1 MQGGRALRQLEAR
14 GAGRRCAA
22 LALWLVAGAALGR
35 TPPLV
40 ADPTEGVWLGAGEV
54 YVQLSRDKWSV
65 FPAGATVNR
74 LAADR
79 GVLWVATDDG
89 AIRVDPGSRGAV
101 RFGIDE
107 GLPSQAV
114 TSVAADE
121 QFVWFATNKGLA
133 RYRKLDRT
141 WRVLTEQDGLPHRAV
156 NDVLVVGRKVW
167 VATRGGLA
175 LYDAEVDGVRGFK
188 GLEGD
193 DLLELFPM
201 GEDVW
206 CRSEQGL
213 TRFRPRT
220 QGVTR
225 FLLAD
230 LGGAAELRAWAV
242 DGERLWVGTDKG
254 LWTVETS
261 SDTTVAFPQ
270 QSSLQSASIRGLE
283 LLSDYLFITTDAE
296 VVQFHK
302 VNKSLR
308 RFTETEGLVM
318 RAGVVGTAMSGDV
331 LAVLFL
337 DGAATWV
344 AQRDLFQSRPLEV
357 TRADARTRFRL
368 FGQGNAE
375 VPFDAVAG
383 AFKDERFATAL
394 GGFGFSHRFDQG
406 RTLELSGKL
415 DYGQVELPGIRDVAA
430 RLDYQGAKDDPLREV
445 RAEDS
450 YQYRAREPGLERALV
465 LRGGQARVAS
475 QGDEPKVSTTVGGG
489 LRRGAVVRDFL
500 SNLRQPV
507 VPLSRRYILP
517 GSEKVWVD
525 GELLTNGVDYTVIY
539 PAGQLAFLDLERVD
553 NLSVVQVEYEVDLQP
568 RKGLGVLS
576 LLDLLPADKEVG
588 DWTRAGAARLVSEE
602 TGLYAQIDGAAPRYI
617 DRGWVKSVFVTYQQG
632 GRTMN
637 VAIHDLG
644 SDSNANALFQFDLP
658 PAREAIDGRQDV
670 VLDLG
675 LATSFA
681 VRAVLG
687 SYYLEASIDEK
698 SDAARQSIKLFA
710 LQILD
715 RGTGAGANRPGES
728 PEWLAA
734 WRVAA
739 APVSGLETGLRFE
752 RLVGTGEGPKRDLLI
767 AAGDAR
773 YERAVGVQGLFTGF
787 AELAAS
793 MSPTQPLR
801 DGYAA
806 LAKLRLSHP
815 YLEGALEYRHQSETY
830 TPLGSGDTRFGRLA
844 DEVRL
849 QATAYPAR
857 WLPATAFFLRSS
869 SYTPDGQPGI
879 EQQALARV
887 QLTREGLPTASLQLG
902 HTLLQQGGAT
912 TGRIKGVGQVEYDF
926 AQGILSFLKLK
937 RFAVRGLY
945 SYSQANDSGGL
956 REDQVQLIRL
966 EGRLAPTATESG
978 WILWRHR
985 MAQGRPDVTEPKG
998 VESLRWEVQAG
1009 ARSSFI
1015 PGLIPQLSYAAYYD
1029 DDRVTQ
1035 ATSQRTG
1042 SGIVAGALGLQPG
1055 RWWAPLTPL
1064 MVEPRLSLAN
1074 DEKAS
1079 GELRTGRTRTLRFD
1093 DRVIWS
1099 GTGKLEVELVQ
1110 LYEVAYADEALA
1122 VRSRKLDL
1130 RNRVTWRP
1138 RATVPLTAR
1147 LNYTRQEL
1155 ANDLGLLPGAPPFG
1169 AQQTF
1174 EGVLEWLHR
1183 WSPLFTHRLRG
1194 IYSLGDTRDVVQPA
1208 STGLGGALQR
1218 FTQHQV
1224 GPELELRLTRTT
1236 DSSNLFLF
1244 QRSRVL
1250 GQLGEGQGAVQGVA
1264 MAFSLGAVWALGDHL
1279 YLDGEV
1285 AWLQS
1290 VCFSTPCTPTRT
1302 LLPRAL
1308 LTFDL

>member
-1 MQGGRALRQLEAR
+1 MPRAP
-14 GAGRRCAA
+14 A
-22 LALWLVAGAALGR
+22 LAVALAAGVALAR
-35 TPPLV
+35 SPPIV
-40 ADPTEGVWLGAGEV
+40 ADATEGVWLGAGEV

-74 LAADR
+74 LATDR

-141 WRVLTEQDGLPHRAV
+141 WRVFTDQEGLPHRAV

-167 VATRGGLA
+167 IATRGGLA
-175 LYDAEVDGVRGFK
+175 LYDPEVDGVRALRS
-188 GLEGD
+188 LEGL
-193 DLLELFPM
+193 DLAELFPM

-206 CRSEQGL
+206 CRGAEGL
-213 TRFRPRT
+213 IRFRPRT
-220 QGVTR
+220 QAATR

-230 LGGAAELRAWAV
+230 LGGATELRAWAV
-242 DGERLWVGTDKG
+242 DGERLWLGTDRG

-270 QSSLQSASIRGLE
+270 QSALASASIRGLE
-283 LLSDYLFITTDAE
+283 LLSDYLFIATDAE

-308 RFTETEGLVM
+308 RFSETEGLVL
-318 RAGVVGTAMSGDV
+318 RPGVVGTVMTGEV
-331 LAVLFL
+331 LAVLFS

-344 AQRDLFQSRPLEV
+344 ASRDLFQNRPLEV

-375 VPFDAVAG
+375 LPFDAVAG

-394 GGFGFSHRFDQG
+394 GGFGFSHRFAEG
-406 RTLELSGKL
+406 RSLELSGKL
-415 DYGQVELPGIRDVAA
+415 DYGQVELPGIRDLTA
-430 RLDYQGAKDDPLREV
+430 RLDYQGAKDDALREV

-450 YQYRAREPGLERALV
+450 YQYRSREPGLERPLV

-475 QGDEPKVSTTVGGG
+475 EGEEPRVSTTAGGG
-489 LRRGAVVRDFL
+489 QRRGAVVRDFL
-500 SNLRQPV
+500 NAVRTPV

-553 NLSVVQVEYEVDLQP
+553 SLSVVQVEYEVDLQP

-632 GRTMN
+632 GRTLN
-637 VAIHDLG
+637 VALHDLG
-644 SDSNANALFQFDLP
+644 SASNAEALFQFDLP
-658 PAREAIDGRQDV
+658 PAREAIDGRPNV

-715 RGTGAGANRPGES
+715 RGTGAGANRPGEE

-739 APVSGLETGLRFE
+739 APVTGLETGLRFE
-752 RLVGTGEGPKRDLLI
+752 RLVSSAAGTGRDLLLTTL
-767 AAGDAR
+767 DAR
-773 YERAVGVQGLFTGF
+773 YERPVGEQGMFTGY
-787 AELAAS
+787 AELASSLSTNRSA
-793 MSPTQPLR
+793 R
-801 DGYAA
+801 DGFAG
-806 LAKLRLSHP
+806 LARLRLAHP
-815 YLEGALEYRHQSETY
+815 WLEGAVEYRHHSDGY
-830 TPLGSGDTRFGRLA
+830 TPLGSGQTRFGPLA
-844 DEVRL
+844 DEVRFS
-849 QATAYPAR
+849 ATAYPAR
-857 WLPATAFFLRSS
+857 WLPVSAFFLRTSAW
-869 SYTPDGQPGI
+869 TPDGEPGI

-887 QLTREGLPTASLQLG
+887 QLSRAGLPTASLQLG
-902 HTLLQQGGAT
+902 HTLLETGGTT
-912 TGRIKGVGQVEYDF
+912 TGRIKGVGQLEYDF

-945 SYSQANDSGGL
+945 AYSQANDLTGL
-956 REDQVQLIRL
+956 REDQVQLVRL
-966 EGRLAPTATESG
+966 EGQLAPTATESG
-978 WILWRHR
+978 WVLWRHR
-985 MAQGRPDVTEPKG
+985 FAQGRPDVTEPKAI
-998 VESLRWEVQAG
+998 ESLRWEVQAG
-1009 ARSSFI
+1009 ARSSII
-1015 PGLIPQLSYAAYYD
+1015 PGLIPQLSYAALYD
-1029 DDRVTQ
+1029 DDRFSQ
-1035 ATSQRTG
+1035 LASQRSA
-1042 SGIVAGALGLQPG
+1042 SGIIAGALGLQPG
-1055 RWWAPLTPL
+1055 RWWAALTPL

-1093 DRVIWS
+1093 DRVIWAGS
-1099 GTGKLEVELVQ
+1099 GKLEVELLQ
-1110 LYEVAYADEALA
+1110 LYEVAWVDEALA
-1122 VRSRKLDL
+1122 VKSRKLEL
-1130 RNRVTWRP
+1130 RNRVTVRP
-1138 RATVPLTAR
+1138 RPTVPLTAR
-1147 LNYTRQEL
+1147 VNYTRQEL
-1155 ANDLGLLPGAPPFG
+1155 ANDSSLLPGAPAFG
-1169 AQQTF
+1169 SQQSV

-1183 WSPLFTHRLRG
+1183 WSPLFTHRLRA

-1208 STGLGGALQR
+1208 SSGAGGELQR
-1218 FTQHQV
+1218 FTQHQL

-1250 GQLGEGQGAVQGVA
+1250 GQVGEGLGAVRGVA

-1290 VCFSTPCTPTRT
+1290 VCLSSPCTATRT

>member
-1 MQGGRALRQLEAR
+1 MRAPPYPKTRSRLRPA
-14 GAGRRCAA
+14 AA
-22 LALWLVAGAALGR
+22 LAALLWSLGAEAR
-35 TPPLV
+35 NPPIV

-65 FPAGATVNR
+65 FPAGAAVNR
-74 LAADR
+74 LATDKS
-79 GVLWVATDDG
+79 VLWIATDDG
-89 AIRVDPGSRGAV
+89 AIRIDPGSRGAV

-114 TSVAADE
+114 SSVAADE

-141 WRVLTEQDGLPHRAV
+141 WRVFTDQDGLPHRAV
-156 NDVLVVGRKVW
+156 NDLLVLGRRVW
-167 VATRGGLA
+167 IATRGGLA
-175 LYDAEVDGVRGFK
+175 LYDAEVDGVRAFK
-188 GLEGD
+188 GLEGE
-193 DLLELFPM
+193 DLAELFAM

-206 CRSEQGL
+206 SRSEAGL
-213 TRFRPRT
+213 LRFRPRT
-220 QGVTR
+220 QAVTR
-225 FLLAD
+225 FPLAD

-261 SDTTVAFPQ
+261 SDTTIAFPQ

-308 RFTETEGLVM
+308 RFGETEGLSF
-318 RAGVVGTAMSGDV
+318 RPGVVGTVMTGDV
-331 LAVLFL
+331 LAVLFA
-337 DGAATWV
+337 DGAETWV
-344 AQRDLFQSRPLEV
+344 ASRDLFQRRPLEV
-357 TRADARTRFRL
+357 TRQQSRTRFRL

-375 VPFDAVAG
+375 VPIDARTWTPS
-383 AFKDERFATAL
+383 DERFATAL
-394 GGFGFSHRFDQG
+394 GGFGFSHSFEGG
-406 RTLELSGKL
+406 RSLELSGKL
-415 DYGQVELPGIRDVAA
+415 DYGQVELPGIRDLTA

-450 YQYRAREPGLERALV
+450 HLYRTRESGLERPLV
-465 LRGGQARVAS
+465 VRGGQARLATEGE
-475 QGDEPKVSTTVGGG
+475 QPRLSTTLGGG

-500 SNLRQPV
+500 SGVRQPV

-553 NLSVVQVEYEVDLQP
+553 DLSVVQVEYEVDLQP

-617 DRGWVKSVFVTYQQG
+617 DRGWVKSVFVSYQQG

-644 SDSNANALFQFDLP
+644 SEANAEALFQFDLP
-658 PAREAIDGRQDV
+658 PAREAIDGRQNV

-681 VRAVLG
+681 VKAVLG
-687 SYYLEASIDEK
+687 SYYLEAAIDEK

-715 RGTGAGANRPGES
+715 RGSGAGANRPGES

-734 WRVAA
+734 WRIAA
-739 APVSGLETGLRFE
+739 APISGLETGLRFE
-752 RLVGTGEGPKRDLLI
+752 RLVGT
-767 AAGDAR
+767 AAGARDQLITAADAR
-773 YERAVGVQGLFTGF
+773 YERPVGEQGLFTGF
-787 AELAAS
+787 TELSTSLSQSTA
-793 MSPTQPLR
+793 QR

-806 LAKLRLSHP
+806 LARLRLSHP
-815 YLEGALEYRHQSETY
+815 YLEGGLEYRHHSETY
-830 TPLGSGDTRFGRLA
+830 SPLGSGDTRFGKLA

-849 QATAYPAR
+849 SATAYPAR
-857 WLPATAFFLRSS
+857 WLPATAFFLRQH
-869 SYTPDGQPGI
+869 SYTPDGQPGV

-912 TGRIKGVGQVEYDF
+912 TGRIKGVAQLEYDF
-926 AQGILSFLKLK
+926 AQGLLSFLRFK

-945 SYSQANDSGGL
+945 SYSQANDSSGL

-978 WILWRHR
+978 WVLWRHR
-985 MAQGRPDVTEPKG
+985 FAQGRPDILEPKAIS
-998 VESLRWEVQAG
+998 SLRWEVQAG
-1009 ARSSFI
+1009 ARSSII
-1015 PGLIPQLSYAAYYD
+1015 PGLIPQVSYAALYD

-1035 ATSQRTG
+1035 PVSQRSG
-1042 SGIVAGALGLQPG
+1042 SGIIAGALGLQPG
-1055 RWWAPLTPL
+1055 RWWAALTPL
-1064 MVEPRLSLAN
+1064 MIEPRLSLAN

-1079 GELRTGRTRTLRFD
+1079 GDLRLGRTRTLRFD
-1093 DRVIWS
+1093 DRAIWS
-1099 GTGKLEVELVQ
+1099 GSGKLELELVQ
-1110 LYEVAYADEALA
+1110 LYEEVWVDEAFS
-1122 VRSRKLDL
+1122 VKSRKLEL

-1138 RATVPLTAR
+1138 KATVPLTAR
-1147 LNYTRQEL
+1147 VNYTRQEL
-1155 ANDLGLLPGAPPFG
+1155 ANDLSLLPEAPGFG

-1183 WSPLFTHRLRG
+1183 WSPLFTHRLRA
-1194 IYSLGDTRDVVQPA
+1194 IYSLGDTRDLLQPA
-1208 STGLGGALQR
+1208 STGLGGILQR
-1218 FTQHQV
+1218 FTQHQL

-1250 GQLGEGQGAVQGVA
+1250 GQFGEGQGSVQGVA
-1264 MAFSLGAVWALGDHL
+1264 LAFALGAVWALGDKL

-1290 VCFSTPCTPTRT
+1290 VCLSTPCTPTRT